1 MLALNLWLKTLD
13 GYASNQKNS
22 STTKIGEHIPC
33 KYSMSNIWALNHIE
47 NNHTLS
53 RGEDC
58 MKKFFSSLR
67 DHTKNKLNFE
77 KKKNVTVNRRRAKTT
92 LRFNKL
98 LHLWKKNLKKFV
110 KSKNYRK
117 VRDHWHYA
125 GKYRGAV
132 HRKFRFKHRSL
143 RFKVLNEIP
152 VIFHSGSSSDFYLII
167 KKLANEFEEQFQC
180 LGKKTK

>member
-13 GYASNQKNS
+13 RYASNQKNS

-33 KYSMSNIWALNHIE
+33 KYSMWNIWALNHIE

-98 LHLWKKNLKKFV
+98 LHLWKKNLKKV
-110 KSKNYRK
+110 
-117 VRDHWHYA
+117 
-125 GKYRGAV
+125 
-132 HRKFRFKHRSL
+132 
-143 RFKVLNEIP
+143 
-152 VIFHSGSSSDFYLII
+152 
-167 KKLANEFEEQFQC
+167 C
-180 LGKKTK
+180 